1 MTLLNDPNK
10 IDEEIE
16 KTQRLSEENLLDKS
30 LKDRIRELKMMKTV
44 ALKKKLVDAASGKI
58 KLDQPEGAS
67 HYKEKISSSN
77 HRSEEKSRNEHPP
90 IHASS
95 APASVVVARIPEN
108 SVYYH
113 PVHNPLGT
121 PPPGQPELYIS
132 KPPATA
138 PRPPVPAQP
147 AQQLVIGGQNGIPLP
162 PPRPSPQSL
171 FQGQYIAP
179 QSSLSAP
186 PPPPPPRLSYMNPS
200 NIAFGGTGGI
210 PPPPPLPNPSYL
222 GNPIGIQDPSSYLNQ
237 QGQPCEVSGNN
248 NNKRRREPAGP
259 SFDPLDPSATGYVEQ
274 FGRHKKAAVGAI
286 NAEEPTPSP
295 VNAAPILRPPLPPT
309 VETVPPNNNINTAK
323 DTAATVAYGIYQSSS
338 GAPFRHGDDHHLTG
352 QDIVDTAPVPAPPPL
367 PFGGFKVLSAE
378 ELMRRRQATIASDA
392 AIAPAGPS
400 LPSQPD
406 SQDYEYGVAK
416 QVEEN
421 ENEVAEPSRPS
432 VLAGLADYGSDDD
445 EDDLDTGT
453 VEKEQ
458 ISSGNSVFSM
468 EQRGSSFAL
477 PAPGPAPALGP
488 KLPTSKS
495 FSDEDQKY
503 YVSQLSASYY
513 PPPPGPSAPSSS
525 LVGSAPSGETSLV
538 APPPTLIRGPKIVK
552 TDKAVTAFVPSVLK
566 SKKQVSSTKPL
577 SSSSSSSSSI
587 SPSQAPSSAQAPANH
602 STAVDDAYK
611 LFLEE
616 LNVLGA
622 I

>member
-147 AQQLVIGGQNGIPLP
+147 AQQL
-162 PPRPSPQSL
+162 
-171 FQGQYIAP
+171 GQYIAP

-186 PPPPPPRLSYMNPS
+186 PPPPPPRLSYMNPA

-237 QGQPCEVSGNN
+237 QGQPFEG
-248 NNKRRREPAGP
+248 RP

-286 NAEEPTPSP
+286 NAEEPTPK
-295 VNAAPILRPPLPPT
+295 
-309 VETVPPNNNINTAK
+309 TVPPNNNINTAK
-323 DTAATVAYGIYQSSS
+323 DTAAT
-338 GAPFRHGDDHHLTG
+338 
-352 QDIVDTAPVPAPPPL
+352 
-367 PFGGFKVLSAE
+367 
-378 ELMRRRQATIASDA
+378 
-392 AIAPAGPS
+392 
-400 LPSQPD
+400 
-406 SQDYEYGVAK
+406 
-416 QVEEN
+416 
-421 ENEVAEPSRPS
+421 
-432 VLAGLADYGSDDD
+432 
-445 EDDLDTGT
+445 
-453 VEKEQ
+453 
-458 ISSGNSVFSM
+458 
-468 EQRGSSFAL
+468 
-477 PAPGPAPALGP
+477 
-488 KLPTSKS
+488 
-495 FSDEDQKY
+495 
-503 YVSQLSASYY
+503 
-513 PPPPGPSAPSSS
+513 
-525 LVGSAPSGETSLV
+525 
-538 APPPTLIRGPKIVK
+538 
-552 TDKAVTAFVPSVLK
+552 
-566 SKKQVSSTKPL
+566 
-577 SSSSSSSSSI
+577 
-587 SPSQAPSSAQAPANH
+587 
-602 STAVDDAYK
+602 
-611 LFLEE
+611 
-616 LNVLGA
+616 
-622 I
+622 